1 MVRLGDAPVLPFEF
15 GSAARTYRRYL
26 DELDRLLKTQG
37 DSGKVDLAG
46 PRAAVERVDSAAARY
61 ENALRGLDAKSA
73 KDLERR
79 RAALAQ
85 VNEQLA
91 HTEQALGD
99 SAGLP
104 RRPWFRHLMYAPGF
118 YTGYGVK
125 TMPGIRE
132 QIEQHALA
140 EAQRETARV
149 TAALDRYAAAIA
161 AAAVN
166 LERALR

>member
-1 MVRLGDAPVLPFEF
+1 
-15 GSAARTYRRYL
+15 
-26 DELDRLLKTQG
+26 
-37 DSGKVDLAG
+37 
-46 PRAAVERVDSAAARY
+46 
-61 ENALRGLDAKSA
+61 
-73 KDLERR
+73 
-79 RAALAQ
+79 
-85 VNEQLA
+85 
-91 HTEQALGD
+91 
-99 SAGLP
+99 
-104 RRPWFRHLMYAPGF
+104 MYAPGF